1 MSDFQNKRKQQS
13 FEYGAII
20 LIVATALVKIIG
32 AVFKIPLSNLIGDLG
47 FGYFSSAYD
56 LFLPIYS
63 LAMAGLP
70 IAVSRIVA
78 ENIAVNRFKD
88 VRQTLKIARKAFLVS
103 GIVGFT
109 LMLLLIY
116 PFVKIT
122 DPTGK
127 TIYSIFAIAPNLIFC
142 CIMSTYRGY
151 YEGLRNMYPT
161 AFSNVIEALGK
172 LILGYGFAFVVMKL
186 TNNVAYAAAGAMLG
200 ITVGSMCAALYLRLN
215 YKFKGDNI
223 TENELEASADA
234 IPQRTAL
241 KGLIAIAIPVV
252 LTSLAN
258 NVASLIDVSMVK
270 LQLSQLVENSADYL
284 REMYSESIA
293 DFNSTA
299 ATKLTDGG
307 IPTFLYGIRGK
318 AFTLYNLIPTITSV
332 LGVSA
337 LPVLAS
343 SWVVKDKSAIKKNI
357 DSIIKMTALIAMPA
371 GIGLAAISGP
381 VMGLLYKSTASVE
394 IGGPM
399 LSIFGI
405 AAVFAGLSLPLTSM
419 LQAIGKQNVPVINI
433 AIGAVIKIIVN
444 YILVG
449 IPSINILGAPIG
461 TLCCYLFIFFANI
474 LCLIKFTGVIP
485 SIIKVFIKPLISS
498 VFSGAAAWAV
508 TSLSDSKIVTLA
520 SIIVA
525 GIVYLVCLIILNA
538 FEEEDFTTIPMGKSI
553 VKFCKKHK
561 ILR

>member
-1 MSDFQNKRKQQS
+1 MADSQNKRKQQS

-20 LIVATALVKIIG
+20 LIAATALVKIIG
-32 AVFKIPLSNLIGDLG
+32 AIFKIPLSNLIGDLG

-78 ENIAVNRFKD
+78 ENMAVGRFKD
-88 VRQTLKIARKAFLVS
+88 VRQTLKIARRAFLVS
-103 GIVGFT
+103 GIIGFT
-109 LMLLLIY
+109 VMLALIQ
-116 PFVKIT
+116 PFVKLT

-172 LILGYGFAFVVMKL
+172 LILGYGFAFIAMKL
-186 TNNVAYAAAGAMLG
+186 TNNVAYAAAAAMLG
-200 ITVGSMCAALYLRLN
+200 ITVGSMCAALYLRLT
-215 YKFKGDNI
+215 YKFKGDKI
-223 TENELEASADA
+223 TEDELDSSPTA
-234 IPQRTAL
+234 IPVKSAL
-241 KGLIAIAIPVV
+241 KGLILIAVPVV

-270 LQLSQLVENSADYL
+270 LQLSNLVKNSADFI
-284 REMYSESIA
+284 REMYAESIS

-299 ATKLTDGG
+299 ASELTDGG

-343 SWVVKDKSAIKKNI
+343 SWVTKDKPAIKKNI

-381 VMGLLYKSTASVE
+381 VMALLYKSTASVQ

-405 AAVFAGLSLPLTSM
+405 AAVFAGLSLPITSM
-419 LQAIGKQNVPVINI
+419 LQAIGKQNIPVINI

-444 YILVG
+444 YVLVG

-461 TLCCYLFIFFANI
+461 TLSCYLFIFFANI
-474 LCLIKFTGVIP
+474 ICLIKFTGVVP

-498 VFSGAAAWAV
+498 VLCGLAALLV
-508 TSLSDSKIVTLA
+508 TSFSDSRIITLA

-525 GIVYLVCLIILNA
+525 GVVYLVSLVILNA
-538 FEEEDFTTIPMGKSI
+538 FEEEDFTTIPMGKRL
-553 VKFCKKHK
+553 VKFCKRYK

>member
-1 MSDFQNKRKQQS
+1 MADSQNKRKQQS

-20 LIVATALVKIIG
+20 LIAATALVKIIG
-32 AVFKIPLSNLIGDLG
+32 AIFKIPLSNLIGDLG

-78 ENIAVNRFKD
+78 ENMAVGRFKD
-88 VRQTLKIARKAFLVS
+88 VRQTLKIARRAFLVS
-103 GIVGFT
+103 GIIGFT
-109 LMLLLIY
+109 VMLALIQ
-116 PFVKIT
+116 PFVKLT

-142 CIMSTYRGY
+142 CVMSTYRGY

-172 LILGYGFAFVVMKL
+172 LILGYGFAFVAMKL
-186 TNNVAYAAAGAMLG
+186 TNNVAYAAAAAMLG
-200 ITVGSMCAALYLRLN
+200 ITVGSMCAALYLRLT
-215 YKFKGDNI
+215 YRFKGDKI
-223 TENELEASADA
+223 TEEELDASPTA
-234 IPQRTAL
+234 IPAKSAL
-241 KGLIAIAIPVV
+241 KGLILIAVPVV

-270 LQLSQLVENSADYL
+270 LQLSNLVENSADFI
-284 REMYSESIA
+284 REMYAESIT

-299 ATKLTDGG
+299 AYELTDGG

-343 SWVVKDKSAIKKNI
+343 SWVTKDKPSIKKNI

-381 VMGLLYKSTASVE
+381 VMGLLYKSTASVQ

-449 IPSINILGAPIG
+449 IPSVNILGAPIG
-461 TLCCYLFIFFANI
+461 TLSCYLFIFFANI
-474 LCLIKFTGVIP
+474 ICLIKFTGVVP

-498 VFSGAAAWAV
+498 VFCGLAAFLV
-508 TSLSDSKIVTLA
+508 TSFADSKIITLA
-520 SIIVA
+520 SIMVA
-525 GIVYLVCLIILNA
+525 GVVYLISLIVLNT
-538 FEEEDFTTIPMGKSI
+538 FEEEDFTTIPMGKRI
-553 VKFCKKHK
+553 VNFCKKHK